1 MIAIL
6 TGALA
11 GLACYIGLTV
21 IGDQEH
27 RAPWK
32 AIALY
37 WACVTA
43 YWLTRA
49 IGG

>member
-11 GLACYIGLTV
+11 GLACYIARE
-21 IGDQEH
+21 IIWDPEH

-32 AIALY
+32 AVALY